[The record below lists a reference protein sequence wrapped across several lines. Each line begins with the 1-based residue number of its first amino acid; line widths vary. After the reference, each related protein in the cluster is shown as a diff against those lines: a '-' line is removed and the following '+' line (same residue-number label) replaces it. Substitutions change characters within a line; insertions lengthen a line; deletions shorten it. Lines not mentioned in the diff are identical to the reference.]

1 MKEHIQITMGMDIA
15 ALRKSMD
22 AAKALVERAVAT
34 MKKTFLA
41 LAGVVGVAFGFKAIA
56 EGIGAAV
63 RRGKELDMLARET
76 GRTAEEIAL
85 LTEVVHRSELSMAEA
100 ADIAKTLGEN
110 WREAQLGATQFAGQL
125 NTLGLSTEK
134 LSKMSTAEQFATI
147 AEAINKLRD
156 PVLRAKLAYDLLGS
170 SGHKAVANF
179 QSGDLEHA
187 ARLLGKNAMDLAGAA
202 KVMARINDA
211 WSRIKKSGEAFF
223 EQIASKIAPYLERAA
238 SFIEETLVP
247 AAVAFGEKVGNAMEY
262 VLDLIQGAFASGK
275 VGELLSQS
283 LQTGIAVA
291 IDYLVSGFAYAFEIA
306 GKLLKQIWDFTDIS
320 TGLLLV
326 LGGAAAAFA
335 SAVLKGLQAVVNI
348 ILAALEYGVQSV
360 VAPLLEKVGLGGLYA
375 KSTFGEIYDRN
386 KADSDKSG
394 IGALAG
400 KVADAAN
407 MGLKEGSAELLQG
420 LPKAAKTMQEILA
433 QTDFKNIDMMGSK
446 EKMEALGKL
455 AAELAK
461 VGAKISADAE
471 KKVKTAAVRPG
482 GDKGPTVK
490 GGLGGEGSYDEF
502 RRVGG
507 GVGGTIT
514 NIQQKMYD
522 KLAAIANSAAQQVTA
537 TEQLVSRFGGG
548 SPSTEMRG
556 VR

>member
-1 MKEHIQITMGMDIA
+1 MKDHVQITMGMDIA

-22 AAKALVERAVAT
+22 AAKALVEQAVAT

-41 LAGVVGVAFGFKAIA
+41 LAGVMGVAFGFKAIA

-85 LTEVVHRSELSMAEA
+85 LTEVVHRAELSMADA

-125 NTLGLSTEK
+125 NILGLSTEK
-134 LSKMSTAEQFATI
+134 LAKMATAEQFATI
-147 AEAINKLRD
+147 AGAINKLRD
-156 PVLRAKLAYDLLGS
+156 PVMRAKLAYDLLGS
-170 SGHKAVANF
+170 SGQKAVANF
-179 QSGDLEHA
+179 QNGDLERA

-223 EQIASKIAPYLERAA
+223 NQIAGKIAPYLERAA

-247 AAVAFGEKVGNAMEY
+247 AAVAFGEKIGNAMKY
-262 VLDLIQGAFASGK
+262 VLDVIQGAFASGK

-283 LQTGIAVA
+283 LQTGIAA
-291 IDYLVSGFAYAFEIA
+291 GIDYLVSGFAYAFEIA
-306 GKLLKQIWDFTDIS
+306 GKLFKQIWDFTELG
-320 TGLLLV
+320 TGLMLV
-326 LGGAAAAFA
+326 MGGAAAAFA
-335 SAVLKGLQAVVNI
+335 TGIIKALDIAITGL
-348 ILAALEYGVQSV
+348 LSLLEYGFQEIVSG
-360 VAPLLEKVGLGGLYA
+360 LLEKVGLSDLFAKSSLEDIHKRRKQDSEIGGL
-375 KSTFGEIYDRN
+375 
-386 KADSDKSG
+386 
-394 IGALAG
+394 GALAKRTG
-400 KVADAAN
+400 EGAQV
-407 MGLKEGSAELLQG
+407 GLREGMKELLAG
-420 LPKAAKTMQEILA
+420 IPKAAKTMQEILA
-433 QTDFKNIDMMGSK
+433 QTDFKNINLMGSK
-446 EKMEALGKL
+446 EKMDALGKL

-461 VGAKISADAE
+461 VGAKIAADAE
-471 KKVKTAAVRPG
+471 KKVKAAAVRPG

-490 GGLGGEGSYDEF
+490 GMLGGEGSYDEF

-507 GVGGTIT
+507 GVSGAIT

-537 TEQLVSRFGGG
+537 TQQLVSRFNGG